1 MLLRYFHKTGI
12 KTDKCHKETPQ
23 AKDNLHPVIK
33 LKLITLFASW
43 WVCYTF

>member
-33 LKLITLFASW
+33 LKLIALFAS
-43 WVCYTF
+43 